1 MRKPHIYIHRAGDW
15 YGLYMNAENE
25 TALREFATVTSGGT
39 RTEPILPD
47 AMIAQLRGVDGI
59 LSLNGIGS
67 QEITTDVLHAV
78 GTVRVAAVSHWWHNN
93 HNPARAMWEAAG
105 VTVIDASDPCTEAV
119 VEWVVGTAIIGL
131 RRLTDFDRAL
141 KSGSLW
147 AEPGRRNALLVG
159 EAVIGLIG
167 VGRIGRLAA
176 QHFRAFG
183 ATVIAYDPF
192 LSDADAAAL
201 GIRKV
206 SLEEALR
213 TADVISLHMAV
224 TDATR
229 AMIGAR
235 EFGWIKD
242 GAIFINSARS
252 ALLDSE
258 AFVAELRKGR
268 FCASLDVYD
277 SEPLPLDD
285 PLRSL
290 DNVSLTPHIAGD
302 TTGMFLRCGANAI
315 TRLRE
320 YFAAHP
326 VEG

>member
-1 MRKPHIYIHRAGDW
+1 MPKPHIYIHRAGDW

-25 TALREFATVTSGGT
+25 TRLRQFAEVTSGGT
-39 RTEPILPD
+39 RTEPVPPEE
-47 AMIAQLRGVDGI
+47 MIAQLQGVDGI
-59 LSLNGIGS
+59 LSLNGLGA
-67 QEITTDVLHAV
+67 QEITTDVLKAV
-78 GTVRVAAVSHWWHNN
+78 GTVKVAAVSHWWHTN

-119 VEWVVGTAIIGL
+119 VEWVVGTAIMGL
-131 RRLTDFDRAL
+131 RRLTYYNDAL

-176 QHFRAFG
+176 QHFRSFG
-183 ATVIAYDPF
+183 ASVIAYDPF
-192 LSDADAAAL
+192 LSDRDAAAL
-201 GIRKV
+201 GIRTV

-213 TADVISLHMAV
+213 TADVISMHMAV
-224 TDATR
+224 TDVTR
-229 AMIGAR
+229 RMLGAR

-252 ALLDSE
+252 ALLDTE

-268 FCASLDVYD
+268 FHAYLDVYD
-277 SEPLPLDD
+277 TEPLPLDD
-285 PLRSL
+285 PLRAL
-290 DNVSLTPHIAGD
+290 DNVFLTPHIAGD

-315 TRLRE
+315 ERLRE
-320 YFAAHP
+320 FFAAQP
-326 VEG
+326 E